1 MLLHKRISGKRNTQT
16 YTIHCTMTLI
26 GFIKSLC
33 FIAGVPIILVY
44 FEKLIRHKI
53 EKNGVP
59 KYGSRLIHLIWIF
72 AISIATPTPK
82 YYNSMSAGLISKY
95 APDGDPATG
104 FTIFY
109 QVPNLLNSLNQ
120 LLFGIG
126 FSAEMNVH
134 LWKFAFSGL
143 SYCAFYKLG
152 SSNLYWRPSRIAFA
166 LLFTISTTHA
176 QLLSDTFPMLHVW
189 NSYSAYGLVGF
200 LLVVLG
206 VAYFAAGK
214 TYQLSVVTLLCATI
228 SPVNSIPLL
237 MFLCILLAY
246 NYNQRN
252 LTKFYS
258 ALSTILLSSVV
269 ILIFSVYTSRLI
281 PKNSSTGDEY
291 LSYITYWDYHRSDE
305 NYKISF
311 WNLVL
316 IAILVSIFLVLTAKS
331 RYLPRWQS
339 IGFSLALI
347 LAPVGYFVELFFTDS
362 TLAVELKRV
371 IFLRLSLIGIPV
383 LILLA
388 LVFCPKSSS
397 IYPRKFISFRSLPFI
412 LLILILSLIANPKL
426 ISWQAQSQS
435 SIATNNEIVP
445 GTRTLTF
452 PGFSDTAIWDLEL
465 LPILNTENGIDF
477 IPYIKNSEVFV
488 NQILELGYG
497 VTLSQPPFNPHC
509 GCLPPFD
516 VIRQTWEERKVSE
529 WRSLSRRLDFDLVLA
544 PKGMSVHLTPVLQTA
559 KFVIYKI

>member
-1 MLLHKRISGKRNTQT
+1 MLLYKRISGKRNPQT
-16 YTIHCTMTLI
+16 CTINCTMTLV
-26 GFIKSLC
+26 GFIKSLG
-33 FIAGVPIILVY
+33 FIAGVPIVLVY

-59 KYGSRLIHLIWIF
+59 KYDSRLIHLIWIF
-72 AISIATPTPK
+72 VISIVTPTPK

-126 FSAEMNVH
+126 FSTEMNVN

-143 SYCAFYKLG
+143 SYFAFYKLG

-176 QLLSDTFPMLHVW
+176 QLLSDTFPMLHIW

-206 VAYFAAGK
+206 VAYFAVSK

-228 SPVNSIPLL
+228 SPVNSLPLL
-237 MFLCILLAY
+237 IFLCILLAY
-246 NYNQRN
+246 NYNQRS
-252 LTKFYS
+252 LTKFYF
-258 ALSTILLSSVV
+258 ALSTILLSSAV
-269 ILIFSVYTSRLI
+269 ILMVSIYTSRLM
-281 PKNSSTGDEY
+281 PNNSSTRDEY
-291 LSYITYWDYHRSDE
+291 LSYINYWDYHRSDE

-316 IAILVSIFLVLTAKS
+316 IAILVSIFLVLIAKS
-331 RYLPRWQS
+331 RYLPRWHS

-347 LAPVGYFVELFFTDS
+347 LAPVGYFVELLFTDS
-362 TLAVELKRV
+362 FLAAELKRV
-371 IFLRLSLIGIPV
+371 IFLRLTLVGIPV

-397 IYPRKFISFRSLPFI
+397 VYPKKLISFRSVPFI

-426 ISWQAQSQS
+426 FSLPAQSQS
-435 SIATNNEIVP
+435 SIATNNEIVS

-452 PGFSDTAIWDLEL
+452 PGFSDAAIWDLEL

-477 IPYIKNSEVFV
+477 IPYIKNSEFFV

-497 VTLSQPPFNPHC
+497 ITLSQPPFNPHC

-516 VIRQTWEERKVSE
+516 VIRQTWEGRDVLE
-529 WRSLSRRLDFDLVLA
+529 WQSLSKRLDFDLVIA
-544 PKGMSVHLTPVLQTA
+544 PKGMSIDLTPVLQMPT
-559 KFVIYKI
+559 FVIYGI